1 MPQKFIVVMLFLMSA
16 LSGAASIK
24 LCEPF
29 YTYQED
35 GNKKTVAKAHIWSTA
50 ALAVCLLVGL
60 TVCIVAIPQNDDLM
74 TFAGAVIPAFCI
86 AVNLLLRRP
95 VRAVLRE
102 LAEENNKNE
111 EDTLNEQG

>member
-1 MPQKFIVVMLFLMSA
+1 MTQTLIIAMLFLLSA

-29 YTYQED
+29 YTYQD
-35 GNKKTVAKAHIWSTA
+35 KKTVVQAHIWSTA
-50 ALAVCLLVGL
+50 TLAVCLFVGL
-60 TVCIVAIPQNDDLM
+60 IVCVFAIPQNDDLM
-74 TFAGAVIPAFCI
+74 AFAGAVIPAFCI

-95 VRAVLRE
+95 VRMVLRE
-102 LAEENNKNE
+102 LAEENNENE